1 MKLNDPNN
9 MKKHYLLLW
18 LLVLSAFSG
27 SAGSIQAED
36 WTRVTDVSVLAAGDR
51 IVMACPSKGVAAG
64 EVDASKKILTSVA
77 ATFSEDESIMT
88 SEGKAQVFVLGGK
101 SGAWTLAN
109 VSGQLLSAA
118 DTKDVGYGKTTNT
131 WAIAV
136 DESGLATVQ
145 CTNAQ
150 YGRFLYNVN
159 SPRFT
164 TYTSRTTSSMLLPAL
179 YRKSYKEYHF
189 EYQGYTEKTTRCREY
204 AYAEGTQITLSK
216 GKPTREGYTFEGWLF
231 GDKTYQPGEV
241 FTMPAE
247 DVSLVAQWKNSVT
260 GLHEA
265 ETAARATMVLRGNT
279 LYIQVGE
286 ELYDVLGNKH

>member
-1 MKLNDPNN
+1 
-9 MKKHYLLLW
+9 MKKHNLLLW
-18 LLVLSAFSG
+18 LLVLCG
-27 SAGSIQAED
+27 SVGNIEAED

-51 IVMACPSKGVAAG
+51 IVIACPSKGMAAG
-64 EVDASKKILTSVA
+64 EVDASKKILTAVA
-77 ATFSEDESIMT
+77 ATFSEDETIMT
-88 SEGKAQVFVLGGK
+88 SEGKAQVFILGGK
-101 SGAWTLAN
+101 NGAWTLAN
-109 VSGQLLSAA
+109 ASGQLLSAS
-118 DTKDVGYGKTTNT
+118 DTKNVGYGLTTKTWT
-131 WAIAV
+131 ISV
-136 DESGLATVQ
+136 DDNGLATVQ
-145 CTNAQ
+145 CTNTR

-164 TYTSRTTSSMLLPAL
+164 TYTSKTTAIMLLPTL

-189 EYQGYTEKTTRCREY
+189 EYQGYTEKTTRCQEY

-216 GKPTREGYTFEGWLF
+216 GKPTKEGYTFTGWLF

-247 DVSLVAQWKNSVT
+247 DVSLVAQWKAGS
-260 GLHEA
+260 
-265 ETAARATMVLRGNT
+265 ETALRNAESTIKATKVLRDNT

>member
-9 MKKHYLLLW
+9 MKKRYLLLW
-18 LLVLSAFSG
+18 LLVLSAFCG

-64 EVDASKKILTSVA
+64 EVDADKKMLTCVA
-77 ATFSEDESIMT
+77 ATFSEGETIMT
-88 SEGKAQVFVLGGK
+88 SEGKAQVFVLGGRN
-101 SGAWTLAN
+101 GAWTLAN
-109 VSGQLLSAA
+109 ASGQLLSAS
-118 DTKDVGYGKTTNT
+118 DTKSVGYGLTTNT
-131 WAIAV
+131 WTIAV
-136 DESGLATVQ
+136 DDNGLATVQ
-145 CTNAQ
+145 CTNTR

-164 TYTSRTTSSMLLPAL
+164 TYTSKTTAAMLLPTL
-179 YRKSYKEYHF
+179 YRKGYREYHF
-189 EYQGYTEKTTRCREY
+189 EYQGYTEKTTRCGEY
-204 AYAEGTQITLSK
+204 AYAEGTQITLSA

>member
-1 MKLNDPNN
+1 
-9 MKKHYLLLW
+9 MKKHKLLR
-18 LLVLSAFSG
+18 LLVLSLLCG
-27 SAGSIQAED
+27 RVWSIHAED

-109 VSGQLLSAA
+109 ASGQLLSAA

-131 WAIAV
+131 WTIAV
-136 DESGLATVQ
+136 DENGLATVQ
-145 CTNAQ
+145 CTNTR

-164 TYTSRTTSSMLLPAL
+164 TYTSRTTSGMLLPTL

-189 EYQGYTEKTTRCREY
+189 EYQGYTEKTTRCQEY

-216 GKPTREGYTFEGWLF
+216 GKPTKEGYTFEGWLF

-247 DVSLVAQWKNSVT
+247 DVSLVAQWKSSET
-260 GLHEA
+260 GLCGA
-265 ETAARATMVLRGNT
+265 ETAAKATKVLRNNT
-279 LYIQVGE
+279 LYIEKDGN
-286 ELYDVLGNKH
+286 LYDVLGNKH

>member
-1 MKLNDPNN
+1 MKYNDLNS
-9 MKKHYLLLW
+9 MKQRNLLLW
-18 LLVLSAFSG
+18 LLVLC
-27 SAGSIQAED
+27 GSIGSIYAED

-51 IVMACPSKGVAAG
+51 IVMACPSKGMAAG

-77 ATFSEDESIMT
+77 ATFSEDESVMT

-109 VSGQLLSAA
+109 ASGQLLSASA
-118 DTKDVGYGKTTNT
+118 TKKVGYGLTTHT
-131 WAIAV
+131 WAISV
-136 DESGLATVQ
+136 GDNGLATIQ
-145 CTNAQ
+145 CTNTG

-164 TYTSRTTSSMLLPAL
+164 TYTSKTTKVMLLPTL

-189 EYQGYTEKTTRCREY
+189 EYQGYTEKTTRCQEY

-216 GKPTREGYTFEGWLF
+216 GKPTKEGYTFAGWLF

-247 DVSLVAQWKNSVT
+247 DVSLVARWKSCET

-265 ETAARATMVLRGNT
+265 ETAAKAKKVLRDNT
-279 LYIQVGE
+279 LYIEKDGN
-286 ELYDVLGNKH
+286 LYDVLGNKH